1 MTENNRMTREE
12 YLKRCEEVEDT
23 AYAEQGHPQSFGNNL
38 LLQNI
43 DAFGK
48 EIAKISHSVRA
59 LERSANDA
67 ELGIIGLE
75 KEIEL
80 LTREVEIGKT
90 HTHDSKEEPTT

>member
-59 LERSANDA
+59 LERSC
-67 ELGIIGLE
+67 
-75 KEIEL
+75 L
-80 LTREVEIGKT
+80 LYTSPSPR
-90 HTHDSKEEPTT
+90 D